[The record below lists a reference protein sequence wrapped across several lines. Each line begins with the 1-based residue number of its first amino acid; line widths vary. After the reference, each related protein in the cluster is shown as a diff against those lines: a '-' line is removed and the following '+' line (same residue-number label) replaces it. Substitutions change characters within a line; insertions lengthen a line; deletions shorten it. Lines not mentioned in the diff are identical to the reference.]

1 MMDSVRKRVSR
12 WPEMAPFYSG
22 PVDALGKTTESRV
35 TETLLN
41 AVILVSYDAGEGR
54 LRPITRIALDEAWAL
69 QEITG
74 RNAGGLK
81 WQDFHLAPWES
92 TESAYQGAAL
102 LAVALGNIPDH
113 YTDGPDIGEHLW
125 MLQEYLRR
133 HYAAQP
139 VISQLYVLWASARMS
154 GLLTDLER
162 TKLLA
167 KIKSLQ
173 QSDGGWVLSAVN
185 ESTRPRRF
193 LLDMWKLLSRRAKSD
208 RCATGLAVLALEGS
222 GMGRQ
227 SDPLKRGLD
236 WLRRHHQKDGDS
248 IGFSPNAQRDRVCR
262 VGTGDR

>member
-1 MMDSVRKRVSR
+1 MSR
-12 WPEMAPFYSG
+12 WPEMASFYSDAVDG
-22 PVDALGKTTESRV
+22 PGKTAESRV
-35 TETLLN
+35 TEALLN
-41 AVILVSYDAGEGR
+41 AVVLVSYDAGQGH

-92 TESAYQGAAL
+92 AESAYQGAAL

-133 HYAAQP
+133 HYASQP
-139 VISQLYVLWASARMS
+139 VISQLYVLWASGRMS
-154 GLLTDLER
+154 GLLTDSER
-162 TKLLA
+162 TKLSA

-173 QSDGGWVLSAVN
+173 QSDGGWVLSAVD

-193 LLDMWKLLSRRAKSD
+193 LLDRWKLLSRRAKSD
-208 RCATGLAVLALEGS
+208 GCATGLVVLALEGS
-222 GMGRQ
+222 GMGRH
-227 SDPLKRGLD
+227 SDPLKRGLE
-236 WLRRHHQKDGDS
+236 WLKRHHQKDGDS
-248 IGFSPNAQRDRVCR
+248 MGFSPNAQRDRVCR
-262 VGTGDR
+262 VSAGDR